1 MDKREMEKL
10 MDKYKAEMLE
20 FSRRNN
26 TRGYPISNMQAGNRD
41 KREEEMNE
49 ALEKDIPFERDRSN
63 PLPEPPAMTAIA
75 DSETTPQTMT
85 PQPESTANESERP
98 QVQIPQETTD
108 AAQNLRRLCSG
119 IGPDSAAELRERC
132 RDINDFLAANPENGS
147 MRVEAYSGDRAFGIG
162 SARVMVFVELP
173 SGNVAVF
180 DGLTDNDGNTVSIK
194 LPAPPGELSQAPQ
207 TGKNP
212 RLPYAVYS
220 VYVEHPGFV
229 RAVYT
234 NVPVFP
240 GIESIQPVR
249 MLAKTEGVNEPEP
262 IMVDEKN
269 RNTLQE

>member
-26 TRGYPISNMQAGNRD
+26 TRGYPIASMGEENRD
-41 KREEEMNE
+41 EREEAMSE

-63 PLPEPPAMTAIA
+63 PLPEQPAMPTIA
-75 DSETTPQTMT
+75 EQETPPQNTT
-85 PQPESTANESERP
+85 PQPEMFSNEAEP
-98 QVQIPQETTD
+98 QIPQETTD
-108 AAQNLRRLCSG
+108 AAQNLKRICSG
-119 IGPDSAAELRERC
+119 IGQNSTSELRERC
-132 RDINDFLAANPENGS
+132 RDINDFLAANPESGS

-194 LPAPPGELSQAPQ
+194 LPAPPGELSQTPQ

-234 NVPVFP
+234 NVPVFS

-269 RNTLQE
+269 RSSLQE

>member
-26 TRGYPISNMQAGNRD
+26 TRGYPIASTEAENRD
-41 KREEEMNE
+41 EREEAMNE
-49 ALEKDIPFERDRSN
+49 ALEKEIPFERDRSN
-63 PLPEPPAMTAIA
+63 PLPEPQAMPAVAERE
-75 DSETTPQTMT
+75 SPMT
-85 PQPESTANESERP
+85 PQPEMPSNETES
-98 QVQIPQETTD
+98 QTPQETAD
-108 AAQNLRRLCSG
+108 VAQNLRRACSG
-119 IGPDSAAELRERC
+119 IGPDSTSELRERC
-132 RDINDFLAANPENGS
+132 RDINDFLAANPESGS

-194 LPAPPGELSQAPQ
+194 LPAPPVELSQTPQ
-207 TGKNP
+207 TGNNP

-234 NVPVFP
+234 NVPVFS

-269 RNTLQE
+269 RSSLQE

>member
-26 TRGYPISNMQAGNRD
+26 TRGYPIASTEAENRD
-41 KREEEMNE
+41 EREEVMNE
-49 ALEKDIPFERDRSN
+49 TLEKEIPFERDRSN
-63 PLPEPPAMTAIA
+63 PLPEPQAMPAVAERE
-75 DSETTPQTMT
+75 SPVTT
-85 PQPESTANESERP
+85 QPEMPSNETES
-98 QVQIPQETTD
+98 QTPQETAD
-108 AAQNLRRLCSG
+108 AAQNLRRACSG
-119 IGPDSAAELRERC
+119 IGPDSTSELRERC
-132 RDINDFLAANPENGS
+132 RDINDFLAANPESGS

-194 LPAPPGELSQAPQ
+194 LPAPPVELSQTPQ
-207 TGKNP
+207 TGNNP

-234 NVPVFP
+234 NVPVFS

-269 RNTLQE
+269 RSSLQE

>member
-26 TRGYPISNMQAGNRD
+26 TRGYPIANMGAEKRD
-41 KREEEMNE
+41 EREEAMNE
-49 ALEKDIPFERDRSN
+49 ALERDIPFERDRSN
-63 PLPEPPAMTAIA
+63 PLPEPPAMPTVA
-75 DSETTPQTMT
+75 DQETPMT
-85 PQPESTANESERP
+85 PQPEMPSNETEP
-98 QVQIPQETTD
+98 QTPQETTD
-108 AAQNLRRLCSG
+108 AAQNLRRVCSG
-119 IGPDSAAELRERC
+119 IGPNSTSELRERC
-132 RDINDFLAANPENGS
+132 RDINDFLAANPESGS

-194 LPAPPGELSQAPQ
+194 LPAPPRELSQTPQ

-234 NVPVFP
+234 NVPVFS

-269 RNTLQE
+269 RSSLQE

>member
-26 TRGYPISNMQAGNRD
+26 TRGYPIASMEAENRD
-41 KREEEMNE
+41 EREEAMNE
-49 ALEKDIPFERDRSN
+49 ALEKEIPFERDRSN
-63 PLPEPPAMTAIA
+63 PLPEPQAMPAVAERE
-75 DSETTPQTMT
+75 SPMT
-85 PQPESTANESERP
+85 PQPEMPSNETES
-98 QVQIPQETTD
+98 QTPQETAD
-108 AAQNLRRLCSG
+108 VAQNLRRACSG
-119 IGPDSAAELRERC
+119 IGPDSTSELRERC
-132 RDINDFLAANPENGS
+132 RDINDFLAANPESGS

-194 LPAPPGELSQAPQ
+194 LPAPPVELSQTPQ
-207 TGKNP
+207 TGNNP

-234 NVPVFP
+234 NVPVFS

-269 RNTLQE
+269 RSSLQE

>member
-26 TRGYPISNMQAGNRD
+26 TRGYPIASTEAENRD
-41 KREEEMNE
+41 EREEAMNE
-49 ALEKDIPFERDRSN
+49 ALEKEIPFERDRSN
-63 PLPEPPAMTAIA
+63 PLPELQAMPAVAERE
-75 DSETTPQTMT
+75 SPMT
-85 PQPESTANESERP
+85 PQPEMPSNETEL
-98 QVQIPQETTD
+98 QTPQETAD
-108 AAQNLRRLCSG
+108 AAQNLRRACSG
-119 IGPDSAAELRERC
+119 IGPDSTSELRERC
-132 RDINDFLAANPENGS
+132 RDINDFLAANPESGS

-194 LPAPPGELSQAPQ
+194 LPAPPVELSQTPQ
-207 TGKNP
+207 TGNNP

-234 NVPVFP
+234 NVPVFS

-269 RNTLQE
+269 RSSLQE

>member
-26 TRGYPISNMQAGNRD
+26 TRGYPIASTEAENRD
-41 KREEEMNE
+41 EREEAMNE
-49 ALEKDIPFERDRSN
+49 ALEKEIPFERDRSN
-63 PLPEPPAMTAIA
+63 PLPEPQAMPAVAERE
-75 DSETTPQTMT
+75 SPMT
-85 PQPESTANESERP
+85 PQPEMQSNETES
-98 QVQIPQETTD
+98 QTPQETAD
-108 AAQNLRRLCSG
+108 AVQNLRRACSG
-119 IGPDSAAELRERC
+119 IGSDSTSELRERC
-132 RDINDFLAANPENGS
+132 RDINDFLAANPESGS

-194 LPAPPGELSQAPQ
+194 LPAPPVELSQTPQ
-207 TGKNP
+207 TGNNP

-234 NVPVFP
+234 NVPVFS

-269 RNTLQE
+269 RSSLQE

>member
-26 TRGYPISNMQAGNRD
+26 TRGYPIASMEAENRD
-41 KREEEMNE
+41 EREEAMNE
-49 ALEKDIPFERDRSN
+49 ALEKEIPFERDRSN
-63 PLPEPPAMTAIA
+63 PLPEPQAMPAVA
-75 DSETTPQTMT
+75 DRESPMT
-85 PQPESTANESERP
+85 PQPEMPSNETES
-98 QVQIPQETTD
+98 QTPQETAD
-108 AAQNLRRLCSG
+108 AAQNLRRACSG
-119 IGPDSAAELRERC
+119 ISPDSTSELRERC
-132 RDINDFLAANPENGS
+132 RDINDFLAANPESGS

-194 LPAPPGELSQAPQ
+194 LPAPPVELSQTPQ
-207 TGKNP
+207 TGNNP

-234 NVPVFP
+234 NVPVFS

-249 MLAKTEGVNEPEP
+249 MLAKAEGVNEPEP

-269 RNTLQE
+269 RSSLQE